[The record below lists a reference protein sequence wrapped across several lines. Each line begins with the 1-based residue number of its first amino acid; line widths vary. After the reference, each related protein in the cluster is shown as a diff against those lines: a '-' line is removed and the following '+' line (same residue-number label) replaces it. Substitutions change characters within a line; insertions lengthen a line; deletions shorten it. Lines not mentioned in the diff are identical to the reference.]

1 MKKAIPLRRA
11 LEDKNL
17 LGGTL
22 VGDSWLPW
30 RTLLLAAMGEE
41 LTDEEREIYTR
52 LTRREREPPERVDE
66 AVFVVGRRGGKTRAT
81 STLACYIA
89 ALCAHKLVP
98 GEVGTTLLIAPDM
111 KQAKIALKYCEA
123 IFANSRIL
131 KQLIANRTANA
142 LTLTNGITIEVRASD
157 FRTLRGSTYVAVLLD
172 EGAFLYSD
180 EWSANAD
187 VEIVN
192 AVTPG
197 LMTTG
202 GPLII
207 ASSPYAKVGV
217 LWNAFKKNF
226 GPDGDPRVLVAQAA
240 SKVLNPS
247 LPQSA
252 LDREY
257 AKDPVSAAAEY
268 GANFRD
274 DIGAFVPRE
283 VVEACVGDHVELPPL
298 SRQQYFAFCDPAG
311 GSGSDAM
318 TLAIAHR
325 EGPRTDE
332 HVVVDLVRE
341 VKPPFSPEATINEFV
356 IALHAYKIS
365 RVSGDRYAGEW
376 PREQFRKRG
385 VQYLAHEKVRSDLYR
400 DLLPALTSR
409 RIVLPRSDRLIAQL
423 IGLERRTGRGKD
435 IIDHSPGAH
444 DDISNSVAGAFDVV
458 AGRGSAPKLV
468 LGNYD
473 GTLWS
478 DNDIDAK
485 QWINPQSPRCT
496 IPFPPEPVE
505 PPGGGFTANYMAGQ
519 TRR

>member
-1 MKKAIPLRRA
+1 MKPKVSLRTA
-11 LEDKNL
+11 LADPQL

-30 RTLLLAAMGEE
+30 RTLLIASMGEE
-41 LTDEEREIYTR
+41 LTDEEREIYTQ
-52 LTRREREPPERVDE
+52 LTRREHEPSERVDE

-89 ALCAHKLVP
+89 ALCTHKLVP
-98 GEVGTTLLIAPDM
+98 GEVGMVLLIAPDT
-111 KQAKIALKYCEA
+111 KQAKISLKYCEA

-131 KQLIANRTANA
+131 KQLIVNRTANA
-142 LTLTNGITIEVRASD
+142 LTLTTGITIEVRASD

-192 AVTPG
+192 AVVPG

-217 LWNAFKKNF
+217 LWNAYKKNF
-226 GPDGDPRVLVAQAA
+226 GPDGDPRVLVAQAS

-252 LDREY
+252 IDREF

-332 HVVVDLVRE
+332 HVVIDLVRE

-356 IALHAYKIS
+356 IALHAYKIG
-365 RVSGDRYAGEW
+365 RVIR
-376 PREQFRKRG
+376 
-385 VQYLAHEKVRSDLYR
+385 RSLCWR
-400 DLLPALTSR
+400 MAAR
-409 RIVLPRSDRLIAQL
+409 A
-423 IGLERRTGRGKD
+423 
-435 IIDHSPGAH
+435 
-444 DDISNSVAGAFDVV
+444 
-458 AGRGSAPKLV
+458 
-468 LGNYD
+468 
-473 GTLWS
+473 
-478 DNDIDAK
+478 
-485 QWINPQSPRCT
+485 
-496 IPFPPEPVE
+496 IP
-505 PPGGGFTANYMAGQ
+505 
-519 TRR
+519 